1 MNTKSQQKRINVLKG
16 LPMDREKILIQELE
30 EVKEERDAAVKLLT
44 EISESL
50 DRAEDV
56 RKTNLRTR
64 ISTYLRG

>member
-1 MNTKSQQKRINVLKG
+1 MSLS
-16 LPMDREKILIQELE
+16 DRVRPDVEAARWVVEGIKKLE
-30 EVKEERDAAVKLLT
+30 AERDAAVKLLT